1 MNVIKHETQ
10 LTYIC
15 TNKNRMIIADDFF
28 NTKFVHRDLAARNI
42 LIGEGN
48 IAKVSDFGLARDVGE
63 AEEYIRNNQVILH
76 CSRCNNRK
84 CFTFVNCYFIVIHN
98 EFLIT
103 RNMGHFAPARL
114 YWLFA

>member
-1 MNVIKHETQ
+1 
-10 LTYIC
+10 
-15 TNKNRMIIADDFF
+15 MIIADDFF

-63 AEEYIRNNQVILH
+63 AEEYIRNNQVILL
-76 CSRCNNRK
+76 CSLCDNRK